1 MRRSLVLTIALVFFV
16 LALVSPTPYA
26 SRTVK
31 AANALPPAAA
41 APPVDACTVCL
52 VAVDRRQNA
61 CLAAGG
67 SPQFCG
73 DQFNR
78 GIVFCYRYFCQG

>member
-1 MRRSLVLTIALVFFV
+1 MRRSFLLAIALVFFM
-16 LALVSPTPYA
+16 LALVSPM
-26 SRTVK
+26 
-31 AANALPPAAA
+31 PPAARTVEA
-41 APPVDACTVCL
+41 APPPPTDLCTPCL
-52 VAVDRRQNA
+52 IFVDRRQEA